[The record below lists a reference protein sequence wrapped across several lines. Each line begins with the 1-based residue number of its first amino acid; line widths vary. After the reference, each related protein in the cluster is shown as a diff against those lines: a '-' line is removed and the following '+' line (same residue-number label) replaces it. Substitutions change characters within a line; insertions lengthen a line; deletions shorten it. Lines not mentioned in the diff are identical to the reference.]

1 VATARGDLVPDPAD
15 CPADLV
21 GDEPAMTVLLERA
34 IGGGESQV
42 SYGSGEK
49 PRYQALARTIQQ
61 FYEDLQPPLA
71 DLREAVFTATQL
83 PEVEKAE
90 GGPVFR
96 YTAKLRR
103 ILDKAITKFLDT
115 VAGPDR
121 TREGYVNGGA
131 QSDQSDGI
139 LQQRQIMAY
148 SVGLRRA
155 ADLVGTAQTLVP
167 ARADPAV
174 REMLDNAFSRL
185 SQNGALRLEMVRDDI
200 HGILVSG
207 SDAGLSPLDVGRQ
220 LSKQFDQ
227 YSGYEFERLAR
238 TESAFASEAG
248 NREQMMEFGVQ
259 FVTWLLAAGACP
271 ICQAYE
277 GRIIPIEDEDNQPPA
292 HPNCMC
298 SATPYL
304 GGLT

>member
-1 VATARGDLVPDPAD
+1 MHTLLDVETAPRD
-15 CPADLV
+15 
-21 GDEPAMTVLLERA
+21 TLLKQ
-34 IGGGESQV
+34 IGGGESEV

-49 PRYQALARTIQQ
+49 PRYQALAQTIQG
-61 FYEDLQPPLA
+61 FYADLQPPLA
-71 DLREAVFTATQL
+71 DLREAVFAATQI

-90 GGPVFR
+90 GAPVFR
-96 YTAKLRR
+96 YTAKIRR
-103 ILDKAITKFLDT
+103 ILDAAITKFLDI

-121 TREGYVNGGA
+121 TRAGYVNGGA
-131 QSDQSDGI
+131 QSDQADGI

-174 REMLDNAFSRL
+174 KEMLDNAFSRL
-185 SQNGALRLEMVRDDI
+185 SKDGVLRLESVRNEI
-200 HGILVSG
+200 HSVLASG
-207 SDAGLSPLDVGRQ
+207 ADAGLSPLDVGRQ
-220 LSKQFDQ
+220 LSRQFDQ

-248 NREQMMEFGVQ
+248 NREQMIEFGVLY
-259 FVTWLLAAGACP
+259 VTILLASGACP

-277 GRIIPIEDEDNQPPA
+277 GKIISIEEDASLPPY